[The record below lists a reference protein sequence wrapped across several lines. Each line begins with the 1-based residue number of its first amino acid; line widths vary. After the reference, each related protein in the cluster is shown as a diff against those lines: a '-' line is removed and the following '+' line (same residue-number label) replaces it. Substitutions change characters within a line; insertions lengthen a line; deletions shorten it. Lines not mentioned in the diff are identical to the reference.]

1 MNQTIAAWRAGRA
14 GTVPLLLALSAMAAG
29 CASGGGSSDEV
40 TADARLM
47 VEVVNQT
54 AFDVTLYVGNEAGAS
69 RRLGTLTSQ
78 GTRTYEVPRSVVTWF
93 EEIFLYANPVGA
105 GESQDFR
112 TRPVRVSPGQ
122 SLYWQIQTNQRMSN
136 IIVRG
141 ASREPPPE

>member
-1 MNQTIAAWRAGRA
+1 MNEMRVARRTRKAGS
-14 GTVPLLLALSAMAAG
+14 VPFLLALAAAAG
-29 CASGGGSSDEV
+29 CASGGGPAEEV
-40 TADARLM
+40 TAEARLM

-54 AFDVTLYVGNEAGAS
+54 PFDVTLYVGNAAGAN
-69 RRLGTLTSQ
+69 RRLGTLGSQ
-78 GTRTYEVPRSVVTWF
+78 VSRTYEVPRSVVTWF

-105 GESQDFR
+105 DQRRDFR

-141 ASREPPPE
+141 ARTEPPPE

>member
-1 MNQTIAAWRAGRA
+1 MNQTTAPRRARRV
-14 GTVPLLLALSAMAAG
+14 GTVPFLMALSALAAA
-29 CASGGGSSDEV
+29 CASGGGSSEEV
-40 TADARLM
+40 TAEARLM

-54 AFDVTLYVGNEAGAS
+54 AFDVTLYVGNEAGAN

-136 IIVRG
+136 LIVRG
-141 ASREPPPE
+141 ARIEPPPE